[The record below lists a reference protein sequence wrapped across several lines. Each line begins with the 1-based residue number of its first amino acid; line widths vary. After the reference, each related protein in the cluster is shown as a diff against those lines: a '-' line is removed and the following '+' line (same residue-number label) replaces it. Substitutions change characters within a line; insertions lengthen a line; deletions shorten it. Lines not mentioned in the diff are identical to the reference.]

1 MASAL
6 LPGPHGGSLVNLLVD
21 EDRSVLLKEIA
32 LCCPYFIG
40 VKSLLHLFH
49 RGVLMVLSFE
59 T

>member
-1 MASAL
+1 
-6 LPGPHGGSLVNLLVD
+6 VD